1 MMNHDHL
8 RKFADYLLD
17 ALLVAL
23 SLTAAFGLRFDFS
36 IPASEASLLKPSLF
50 IALLAKMP
58 VIHLAG
64 WHRGLRRY
72 AGLPDLVRIGIGTA
86 VGSALF
92 LGGVLFSVGAS
103 FPRSVFVA
111 DAILCFC
118 ALSMAQF
125 SVRLYS
131 EIIINEQD
139 LPRRKRV
146 LIYGAG
152 VAGVTL
158 LREICATQRSGYEV
172 VGFLDDAPEKN
183 GAVILGVPVRGCG
196 RDTTVVVE
204 ELRRTRTPVDEI
216 VIAMPAA
223 SGGQRKEA
231 LAKCSASGVP
241 CRTIPGLDHLLEGKV
256 LFTQLRDISFADLLG
271 RPAIQLDE
279 APIRSGIA
287 HRNLLVTGAAGSI
300 GSELCRQVARFDP
313 ALLVA
318 FDQAESELF
327 RIDAELRQRF
337 PGLPLI
343 TILGDIRD
351 PDRVEKVMRGY
362 EIESVFHAAAYK
374 HVPMMELHPLEAVQ
388 NNILGTWNVLSA
400 ARRHAVPNF
409 LMISTD
415 KAVYPS
421 SVMGATK
428 RVCELLVA
436 GVSSEDQRPP
446 SNYVSVRFGNVLG
459 SNGSVIP
466 IFQSQIAAGGPVKV
480 THPEM
485 KRYFMTTAEAV
496 SLVLQASAM
505 GHGSEIFV
513 LDMGEPVR
521 ILDLAVHLIKLAGRE
536 PYGDIDIQF
545 TGPRPGEKLFEEIN
559 LSWERS
565 LPTFHGKIRIFEDPT
580 VDWPAMLRWLRRL
593 EQLAAGGR
601 EQQVIEHIQRMVP
614 EYQPGARWQVRE
626 LPVTHVALGNAVS

>member
-1 MMNHDHL
+1 VNHDYL
-8 RKFADYLLD
+8 RRFADYVLD
-17 ALLVAL
+17 GVLVAL
-23 SLTAAFGLRFDFS
+23 SLTVAFGLRFDFS
-36 IPASEASLLKPSLF
+36 IPASEAFLLRPALF
-50 IALLAKMP
+50 IALLVKMP

-86 VGSALF
+86 AGSALF
-92 LGGVLFSVGAS
+92 LGGVLFYVGAR
-103 FPRSVFVA
+103 FPRSVYVV

-118 ALSMAQF
+118 ALTMAQF

-131 EIIINEQD
+131 EVIVQKPA
-139 LPRRKRV
+139 LPRPKRI

-158 LREICATQRSGYEV
+158 LREICATERSGYEV

-196 RDTTVVVE
+196 DKITTVVE
-204 ELRRTRTPVDEI
+204 ELRRRRTPVDEI

-223 SGGQRKEA
+223 SRVQRKDA
-231 LAKCSASGVP
+231 LTKCSACGVP
-241 CRTIPGLDHLLEGKV
+241 CRTIPGLDQLMEGKV
-256 LFTQLRDISFADLLG
+256 LFTQLRDISFTDLLG
-271 RPAIQLDE
+271 RPAIQPDE
-279 APIRSGIA
+279 ASIRSSIT
-287 HRNLLVTGAAGSI
+287 HRNILVTGAAGSI

-313 ALLVA
+313 ALLVV
-318 FDQAESELF
+318 FDHAESGLF
-327 RIDAELRQRF
+327 WIDAELRQRF

-343 TILGDIRD
+343 TVLGDIRD
-351 PDRVEKVMRGY
+351 ADRIDRVIRDY
-362 EIESVFHAAAYK
+362 EVESIFHAAAYK
-374 HVPMMELHPLEAVQ
+374 HVPIAESHPLEAVQ
-388 NNILGTWNVLSA
+388 NNVLGTWNLLNA
-400 ARRHAVPNF
+400 ARRHSVPNF

-436 GVSSEDQRPP
+436 GVSREGKCPS

-466 IFQSQIAAGGPVKV
+466 IFQSQITAGGPVKV
-480 THPEM
+480 THPDM

-496 SLVLQASAM
+496 SLVLQASSM

-521 ILDLAVHLIKLAGRE
+521 ILDLAVHLIRLAGRE
-536 PYGDIDIQF
+536 PYEDIDIQF
-545 TGPRPGEKLFEEIN
+545 TGPRPGEKLLEEIN

-565 LPTFHGKIRIFEDPT
+565 LPTYHDKIRIFEDT
-580 VDWPAMLRWLRRL
+580 AVDWPAMLRWLRRL
-593 EQLAAGGR
+593 EQLVADGR
-601 EQQVIEHIQRMVP
+601 EQPVIEHIQRMVP
-614 EYQPGARWQVRE
+614 EYLPSARWQVRE
-626 LPVTHVALGNAVS
+626 FPAARLALGNAAS